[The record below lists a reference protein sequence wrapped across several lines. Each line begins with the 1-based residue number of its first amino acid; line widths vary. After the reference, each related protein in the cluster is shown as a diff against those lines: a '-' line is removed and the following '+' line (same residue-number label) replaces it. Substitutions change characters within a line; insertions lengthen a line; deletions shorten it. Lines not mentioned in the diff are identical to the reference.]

1 MLCRGDRNSKVKLM
15 KDKELLIKS
24 AQVYKFKLTLK
35 SCDVLLVE
43 KISKKTY
50 EIRTRKNQLMSKT
63 VMSTPNK
70 FYKKKQSALLKT
82 RKVC

>member
-1 MLCRGDRNSKVKLM
+1 M
-15 KDKELLIKS
+15 KGKELLIKL

-35 SCDVLLVE
+35 SYGVLPVE
-43 KISKKTY
+43 KTSKKTY
-50 EIRTRKNQLMSKT
+50 AIPTRKNQLMSRM